1 VLTVLLQTSASIHYN
16 KFALQLFCSL
26 LKGCREGRWRHF
38 REGQKMMFKM
48 NRLKDLLKR
57 LLHIEDTPERTALAF
72 SLGIFLG
79 FSPFLGFHTL
89 TGLAIA
95 FLFKL
100 NRVAMLLGVW
110 LNTPWWLVPYYTVAT
125 WLGMWV
131 IRFRINGATLK
142 EIFRLGRDQG
152 FISSHFW
159 IRVSS
164 QWGFLLSFMIGSLI
178 LAALLS
184 FVAYPLSLKGIKFYR
199 AHKK

>member
-1 VLTVLLQTSASIHYN
+1 
-16 KFALQLFCSL
+16 
-26 LKGCREGRWRHF
+26 
-38 REGQKMMFKM
+38 MFKI

-72 SLGIFLG
+72 SVGIFVG

-89 TGLAIA
+89 AGLAIA

-100 NRVAMLLGVW
+100 NRVAVLLGVW
-110 LNTPWWLVPYYTVAT
+110 FNTPWWLVPYYTVAT

-131 IRFRINGATLK
+131 IRFRINGATVK

-164 QWGFLLSFMIGSLI
+164 QWGLLLSFMIGSLI
-178 LAALLS
+178 LAALLG
-184 FVAYPLSLKGIKFYR
+184 FAAYPLSLKGIKFYR
-199 AHKK
+199 AHKNAESKEHRA

>member
-1 VLTVLLQTSASIHYN
+1 MH
-16 KFALQLFCSL
+16 
-26 LKGCREGRWRHF
+26 H
-38 REGQKMMFKM
+38 
-48 NRLKDLLKR
+48 LKDLLKK

-72 SLGIFLG
+72 SIGIFLG

-100 NRVAMLLGVW
+100 NRVAILLGVW
-110 LNTPWWLVPYYTVAT
+110 SNTPWWLVPYYAVAT

-131 IRFRINGATLK
+131 IRFRIDWATLK
-142 EIFRLGRDQG
+142 EIFRLGKDQG
-152 FISSHFW
+152 FISSDFW

-164 QWGFLLSFMIGSLI
+164 QRGFLLSFMIGSLI

-184 FVAYPLSLKGIKFYR
+184 LVAYPLSLKWIKYYR
-199 AHKK
+199 LKRRKSIDTHPDPS